1 MSLINCPECGHEVST
16 SALECPNC
24 GRPVHRPAVAPDNVV
39 RAVPVERSGFPN
51 WAFIPLGILGALLL
65 LVVFLML
72 GRNGAEDS
80 NVNINVSARRTANT
94 KDMPDT
100 RSQAGSQT
108 VTVPPAADT
117 QVVTPPSSQ
126 TGSQTSTTTIPGAA
140 GAPSDRGTVVID
152 ARVTSR
158 SGSPQA
164 VKNEKFY
171 LLDDDLESILHD
183 AGLEPL
189 EGQSL
194 TNSLGLAVLY
204 PDRYQD
210 FYRAALK
217 EINRHIKYSA
227 QTDSSG
233 KAQIGDI
240 KPDNYYLFGVTRTGK
255 GFAVWSSSVLVNA
268 GQNALNL
275 SPQPLTEMGDGNG

>member
-24 GRPVHRPAVAPDNVV
+24 GRPLHRPPVADTVV
-39 RAVPVERSGFPN
+39 TAVPVERSGFPN

-65 LVVFLML
+65 LVVFLMI
-72 GRNGAEDS
+72 GRNGDEEA
-80 NVNINVSARRTANT
+80 NGVNINVSAKRTAPGT
-94 KDMPDT
+94 GDTSDT
-100 RSQAGSQT
+100 RGRTGSQS
-108 VTVPPAADT
+108 VTVPPSADT
-117 QVVTPPSSQ
+117 QVVTAPPS
-126 TGSQTSTTTIPGAA
+126 SQTSTTTIPGAG

-152 ARVTSR
+152 AKVTSR

-204 PDRYQD
+204 PDRYRD
-210 FYRAALK
+210 FYRDALK
-217 EINRHIKYSA
+217 EINHHIKYSA
-227 QTDSSG
+227 QTDGSG

-240 KPDNYYLFGVTRTGK
+240 KPDTYYLFGVTRTGK
-255 GFAVWSSSVLVNA
+255 GFAVWSSSVMVNA

>member
-24 GRPVHRPAVAPDNVV
+24 GRPLHRPAAVPDSVV
-39 RAVPVERSGFPN
+39 TAVPVERSGFPN

-65 LVVFLML
+65 LVVFLMIS
-72 GRNGAEDS
+72 RNGGEEANS
-80 NVNINVSARRTANT
+80 VNINISAKRTAPNT
-94 KDMPDT
+94 RDASDI
-100 RSQAGSQT
+100 RSQSGQPGSQT
-108 VTVPPAADT
+108 VTVPPVTDT
-117 QVVTPPSSQ
+117 QVVTAP
-126 TGSQTSTTTIPGAA
+126 GSQTSTTTIPGAA
-140 GAPSDRGTVVID
+140 GAPSDRGVVAID
-152 ARVTSR
+152 AKVTSGN
-158 SGSPQA
+158 GSPQA

-210 FYRAALK
+210 FYRDALK
-217 EINRHIKYSA
+217 AINHHIKYTA
-227 QTDSSG
+227 KTDGSG
-233 KAQIGDI
+233 KAQMGDV
-240 KPDNYYLFGVTRTGK
+240 KPDSYYLFGVTKTGK
-255 GFAVWSSSVLVNA
+255 GFAVWSSPVIVNA

-275 SPQPLTEMGDGNG
+275 SPQPLTEMAG